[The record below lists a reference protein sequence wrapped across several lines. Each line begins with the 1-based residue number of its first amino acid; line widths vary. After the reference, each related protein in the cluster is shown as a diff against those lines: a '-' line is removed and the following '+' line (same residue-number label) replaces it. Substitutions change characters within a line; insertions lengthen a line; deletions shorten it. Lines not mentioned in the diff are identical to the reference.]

1 MTARDALERKAGL
14 VAVAQWEKQHGS
26 FTGAEMDEARRRV
39 RAQLRS
45 SRTSQ
50 RKRMRTQPVTTAIR
64 HNAVILTSHR
74 DDVERLARASSPE
87 VAVVAV

>member
-1 MTARDALERKAGL
+1 
-14 VAVAQWEKQHGS
+14 
-26 FTGAEMDEARRRV
+26 
-39 RAQLRS
+39 
-45 SRTSQ
+45 
-50 RKRMRTQPVTTAIR
+50 MRTQPVTTAIR